1 MDNELIELCSKIKEE
16 ISNENTF
23 HLGIEN
29 LLLLRKRLFNAILQ
43 LKAELCRDDF
53 NAMPFIGE
61 DGFHSKTIAY
71 SIWHIF
77 RIEDIVSHALIN
89 GDDQIFFSD
98 NFQERIRSPI
108 ITTGNELV
116 KQRIGDFSEKLDL
129 ETLYQYSTNVKANTE
144 LMLKN
149 LVFADLKR
157 RFTIEDKL
165 RLESLC
171 VVSQSDNA
179 KWLIDYWCGE
189 DLKGLILMPF
199 SEHWMAH
206 IHACMLIRNK
216 LETNCIQNEKVTVY
230 NYIFV
235 FYIACFRWW
244 EQGDRECFARVY
256 QRERCPDR
264 CRGHYQ
270 WQRHRICQRQSGFP
284 YDERSQ
290 ISAGSDGSALDKY

>member
-77 RIEDIVSHALIN
+77 RIEDIVSHTLIN
-89 GDDQIFFSD
+89 GDDQIFFFG
-98 NFQERIRSPI
+98 NFQERIGSPI
-108 ITTGNELV
+108 ITTSNEL
-116 KQRIGDFSEKLDL
+116 IGHQIADFSASLDL
-129 ETLYQYSTNVKANTE
+129 DELYKYALSVKVITDWIIENMTFAN
-144 LMLKN
+144 
-149 LVFADLKR
+149 LKR
-157 RFTIEDKL
+157 RITTADRL
-165 RLESLC
+165 CLESLC

-199 SEHWMAH
+199 SKHWMAH
-206 IHACMLIRNK
+206 IYTCMLIRNK
-216 LETNCIQNEKVTVY
+216 LYSK
-230 NYIFV
+230 
-235 FYIACFRWW
+235 
-244 EQGDRECFARVY
+244 
-256 QRERCPDR
+256 
-264 CRGHYQ
+264 
-270 WQRHRICQRQSGFP
+270 
-284 YDERSQ
+284 
-290 ISAGSDGSALDKY
+290 

>member
-89 GDDQIFFSD
+89 GDDQIFFSE
-98 NFQERIRSPI
+98 NFQERIGSPI

-129 ETLYQYSTNVKANTE
+129 ETLYQYSTKVKANTE

-157 RFTIEDKL
+157 SFTIEDKL

-179 KWLIDYWCGE
+179 KWLIDYWYGE

-216 LETNCIQNEKVTVY
+216 LYSK
-230 NYIFV
+230 
-235 FYIACFRWW
+235 
-244 EQGDRECFARVY
+244 
-256 QRERCPDR
+256 
-264 CRGHYQ
+264 
-270 WQRHRICQRQSGFP
+270 
-284 YDERSQ
+284 
-290 ISAGSDGSALDKY
+290 